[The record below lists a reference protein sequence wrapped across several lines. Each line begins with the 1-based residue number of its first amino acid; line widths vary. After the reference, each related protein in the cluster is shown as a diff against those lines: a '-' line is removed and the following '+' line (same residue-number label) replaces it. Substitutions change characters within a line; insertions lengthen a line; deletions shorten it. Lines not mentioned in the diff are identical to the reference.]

1 MEQLE
6 AVVLNS
12 PGESIKA
19 ALRTGPIL
27 VVAMRLG
34 AGAWEPL
41 YGLVG
46 PCRVELPP
54 EFCWTLEAVAVLEA
68 AALMR

>member
-6 AVVLNS
+6 AALLS
-12 PGESIKA
+12 SRGESTRA
-19 ALRTGPIL
+19 VLRTGPIL

-34 AGAWEPL
+34 AGEWEPL

-46 PCRVELPP
+46 PWRVGLPQ
-54 EFCWTLEAVAVLEA
+54 FCWTFEALVMLEA
-68 AALMR
+68 AAMTR

>member
-12 PGESIKA
+12 RGASVRA

-27 VVAMRLG
+27 VVALRLG

-46 PCRVELPP
+46 PWRVELPQ
-54 EFCWTLEAVAVLEA
+54 EFCWTLEALATLEA